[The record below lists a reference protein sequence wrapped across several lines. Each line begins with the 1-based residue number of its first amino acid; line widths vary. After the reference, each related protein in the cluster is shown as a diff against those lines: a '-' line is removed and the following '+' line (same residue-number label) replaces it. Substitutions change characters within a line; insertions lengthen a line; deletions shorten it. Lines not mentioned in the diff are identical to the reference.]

1 MVVPLLPKPCNQNP
15 DRQVYPVFDLAEIRN
30 YFDPS
35 VTFFT
40 LMFLISLF
48 FLLTRV
54 KRVILHVT
62 VEEKPQLFFVY
73 NLLYI
78 TSLLT
83 FFCLGGMVLIACC
96 LLTKFLNFWCWVVT
110 EANLKFCWIVFL
122 DLGDRVLMWLLSGL
136 FMPTIPSWN
145 FLFIEYTF
153 KSI

>member
-48 FLLTRV
+48 FLPTRV
-54 KRVILHVT
+54 KRAILHVT

-73 NLLYI
+73 NFLYI
-78 TSLLT
+78 TSL
-83 FFCLGGMVLIACC
+83 FFLDLFFIH
-96 LLTKFLNFWCWVVT
+96 LFLNINLFILFFLFNFILFLNFT
-110 EANLKFCWIVFL
+110 
-122 DLGDRVLMWLLSGL
+122 
-136 FMPTIPSWN
+136 
-145 FLFIEYTF
+145 
-153 KSI
+153 